1 MKPMNNSMAPKRGA
15 GTVFRPD
22 LLCYRDAAIMAGAGV
37 VSLGAGAW
45 TGFVKTGAV
54 LLVGAGVL
62 AYRWYREGQ
71 RRGRGFVVEDDVVAG
86 LQVACDARGW
96 KLQRDMWFDGLG
108 NLDAVI
114 TTDSMVCILEIKS
127 YGGLT
132 IRSGRVV
139 RTNRDATPA
148 DNELRQAQS
157 QASRVKA
164 LMKSSTK
171 PVRPILWCPK
181 SRKEAGVVHAGVLL
195 ANGAVDMMVEIV
207 AEMDSQV
214 SAAGAGKGGR

>member
-1 MKPMNNSMAPKRGA
+1 MKPMNKSMASNKGSVIA
-15 GTVFRPD
+15 FRPD

-37 VSLGAGAW
+37 VTMSAGAW

-71 RRGRGFVVEDDVVAG
+71 RRGRGFVVEDEVVAG
-86 LQVACDARGW
+86 LQTQCDARGW

-148 DNELRQAQS
+148 DKELRQAQS

-164 LMKSSTK
+164 LMKSSTR
-171 PVRPILWCPK
+171 PVLPILWCPK

-195 ANGAVDMMVEIV
+195 ANGAVDMMVEII